1 MVQSHASRRR
11 GGVAVLAAFVLVLLL
26 LMVAFAVDLGYLF
39 TVRTELQAAADAGAL
54 AGSAE
59 LAASQSQAATVAK
72 DFVRRNADVTDEGV
86 GVEFGHWDF
95 SGRSFSPGVA
105 PYDAM
110 QVTVRKTDT
119 PLFFGKMAGQAAT
132 QNVAGRATAAYR
144 PRDIVL
150 VLDYSGSMN
159 AQGRIQELKDSVA
172 LFIFTLQEIEAEDRV
187 ALVRYSTQGEMA
199 IPLTTDLDRVNSTAQ
214 GVNADGWTNIGHGME
229 LARLELTS
237 HARSHAAK
245 MMIVMT
251 DGKVNRPQG
260 TDPKT
265 YVIDEAGRARD
276 EGITAVTISF
286 GDDADRTLMQQ
297 VADITKGV
305 HFNVPDSVSG
315 YEDDLR
321 AVFRKIAVNRPVIL
335 VQ

>member
-1 MVQSHASRRR
+1 VIRNNVSRRR
-11 GGVAVLAAFVLVLLL
+11 GGIAVLAAFVLVLLL

-59 LAASQSQAATVAK
+59 LAASRSRATTVAK
-72 DFVRRNADVTDEGV
+72 EFARRNADVPDEGV

-95 SGRSFSPGVA
+95 SGRSFTPGVA

-110 QVTVRKTDT
+110 QVTVQKTDT
-119 PLFFGKMAGQAAT
+119 PLFFGKMAGRST

-150 VLDYSGSMN
+150 VLDFSGSMN
-159 AQGRIQELKDSVA
+159 AQGRIDELKDSVT
-172 LFIFTLQEIEAEDRV
+172 LFIHTLQEIEAEDRV
-187 ALVRYSTQGEMA
+187 AFVRYSTWGEMA
-199 IPLTTDLDRVNSTAQ
+199 IPLTIDLDRVNGTAQ
-214 GVNADGWTNIGHGME
+214 KLKAEGWTNIGHGME
-229 LARLELTS
+229 LAREELAS
-237 HARSHAAK
+237 HARSHAEK

-265 YVIDEAGRARD
+265 YVTDEAARARD
-276 EGITAVTISF
+276 EGITAITISF
-286 GDDADRTLMQQ
+286 GDDADRKLMQQ

-305 HFNVPDSVSG
+305 HFNVPDNAVG
-315 YEDDLR
+315 YDDDLR